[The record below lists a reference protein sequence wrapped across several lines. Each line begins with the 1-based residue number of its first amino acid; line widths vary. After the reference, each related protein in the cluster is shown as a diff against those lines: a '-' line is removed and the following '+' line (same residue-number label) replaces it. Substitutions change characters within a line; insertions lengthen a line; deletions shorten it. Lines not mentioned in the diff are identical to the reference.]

1 MSVLA
6 RSVNERRSSRTASP
20 SSDGKPNGASR
31 TDLDSERVEPIST
44 RSESNRSH
52 AVGVESESALRVPL
66 MRNTLLGISAVGRST
81 GPLPCL
87 PACLPARVPGSFLP
101 ACSSPR
107 PGPTTDRL
115 PQREPCAES
124 RAANLVL
131 TPSLPACLPAR
142 VPGLVRLRTTNTA
155 CLSTSPRGA
164 GRGNRSLNRPVALSA
179 CSSPRPGPTTCG

>member
-66 MRNTLLGISAVGRST
+66 MRNTLLGISCRRRRMAWSVDVETESARTRS
-81 GPLPCL
+81 
-87 PACLPARVPGSFLP
+87 S
-101 ACSSPR
+101 
-107 PGPTTDRL
+107 DRSL
-115 PQREPCAES
+115 LRSDDVES
-124 RAANLVL
+124 
-131 TPSLPACLPAR
+131 
-142 VPGLVRLRTTNTA
+142 
-155 CLSTSPRGA
+155 RGA
-164 GRGNRSLNRPVALSA
+164 GGRANEKFHGN
-179 CSSPRPGPTTCG
+179 GQG

>member
-44 RSESNRSH
+44 RSESTRSH

-131 TPSLPACLPAR
+131 TPSLPACLLESQAWSDYGRLTPPASAR
-142 VPGLVRLRTTNTA
+142 VREVISSDLR
-155 CLSTSPRGA
+155 
-164 GRGNRSLNRPVALSA
+164 SA
-179 CSSPRPGPTTCG
+179 CSSPRPGPTTDD